1 MSTINVDNIL
11 PFTAGANVVNVKNA
25 KIALNNDTLQ
35 ISDAAGLLL
44 AAQST
49 SVGKFSR
56 GGDFTAVANTCF
68 GYGTGFNLTTGS
80 ANTFVGSAT
89 GGNCNTGLGNTFI
102 GNNAGATV
110 TSGNTNTFIGGNV
123 GNALANITGQNNT
136 SIGSGA
142 SLSNGAV
149 SNEFVLGNSSVLA
162 LRCAQSTI
170 LSLSDARDKKDV
182 TDLRAGLDFINGLR
196 PVEFVWDERDE
207 EGRHDVSDFGFIAQD
222 LKAAQEDV
230 EMSDV
235 LKLVYESNPERLEA
249 GYGKLVPILVKA
261 VQELTERVKALEAKA
276 NDL

>member
-1 MSTINVDNIL
+1 MSQINVDTVL
-11 PFTAGANVVNVKNA
+11 PFTPGNDVVTVKGV
-25 KIALNNDTLQ
+25 KVALNNDTLQ
-35 ISDAAGLLL
+35 VNSNAALVL
-44 AAQST
+44 ATQST
-49 SVGKFSR
+49 SVGKGSKA
-56 GGDFTAVANTCF
+56 GDFGAVANTCI
-68 GYGTGFNLTTGS
+68 GYNTGFSLSSGS
-80 ANTFVGSAT
+80 SNTFVGSAT
-89 GGNCNTGLGNTFI
+89 GGNVTTGLGNTFI

-123 GNALANITGQNNT
+123 GNALSNITGQNNT

-142 SLSNGAV
+142 SLSNSLV
-149 SNEFVLGNSSVLA
+149 SNEFVLGNSSILA

-182 TDLRAGLDFINGLR
+182 TDLRAGLDFINALR

-207 EGRHDVSDFGFIAQD
+207 EGRHNIADFGFIAQD
-222 LKAAQEDV
+222 LKSAQEDV

-261 VQELTERVKALEAKA
+261 VQELSAEVKALKA
-276 NDL
+276 EK